1 MTPKIHLFNPGHETA
16 VFHGSVNYTPP
27 TNVQRM
33 IKELVNGEIGYG
45 TEFYSRQKER
55 TISKYA
61 DLKDTLNDVLNY
73 KKEEDFI
80 SSS

>member
-33 IKELVNGEIGYG
+33 IKELAYLPLW
-45 TEFYSRQKER
+45 
-55 TISKYA
+55 YA
-61 DLKDTLNDVLNY
+61 
-73 KKEEDFI
+73 
-80 SSS
+80 

>member
-33 IKELVNGEIGYG
+33 IKELILFE
-45 TEFYSRQKER
+45 
-55 TISKYA
+55 KY
-61 DLKDTLNDVLNY
+61 V
-73 KKEEDFI
+73 I
-80 SSS
+80 I